1 MDALF
6 SMNVFFA
13 DQPSGWIWG
22 HRGGD
27 WKVWVS
33 GGILFLLV
41 CFWIYDGIKNRN
53 NKYWRDRARDDHPS
67 ELPTRRWLYDSF
79 LFQLWR
85 DAPPEITT
93 WGKIWRTV
101 LFLGFLVIVVWAVM
115 FGKPTGNMTTVGWI
129 FSAVLLLIVCG
140 WIFDVVKTRA
150 GGGGDSSCG
159 SSCGG

>member
-6 SMNVFFA
+6 SMNGFFA

-22 HRGGD
+22 HSDGN
-27 WKVWVS
+27 WKEWVS

-41 CFWIYDGIKNRN
+41 CCFIYDGIKNRK
-53 NKYWRDRARDDHPS
+53 NKYWSGRGPDDHPS

-93 WGKIWRTV
+93 WGKIWRTA
-101 LFLGFLVIVVWAVM
+101 LFVGFCVIVLYTIGVM
-115 FGKPTGNMTTVGWI
+115 GVINSGPEPTG
-129 FSAVLLLIVCG
+129 F
-140 WIFDVVKTRA
+140 
-150 GGGGDSSCG
+150 
-159 SSCGG
+159 